1 MKGHLHLPHPHNQ
14 RLQRIQAPT
23 YERLQAR
30 LAEDHSEPTEKP
42 LSIHCG
48 WGRLL
53 IGQTYP
59 DAEELARDLLQEAPG
74 ERDIALYVA
83 APQQVLAHAPQQLF
97 LDPSDT
103 LRLWFT
109 DYRPARRPPRG
120 FRIRRVHTEEDWAAI
135 NRLYLARG
143 MLPVQT
149 ERLSPR
155 HQGGPIYWLAED
167 ADTGVAVGT
176 VMGLNHAKAFQD
188 PEGGSSLWCL
198 AVDPQCSRPGVGEA
212 LVRHLVEHFMSR
224 ELAYLDLSVLHNN
237 QQAKALYRKLGF
249 RELATFTIKRKNGIN
264 QSLFLGPG
272 PEEDLN
278 PYARIIVDEAHRRGI
293 EVRVDDA
300 EGGLFTL
307 TQGGRQIRCRESLS
321 DLTTAVSMTL
331 CQDKVLTHRALQ
343 HAGLR
348 QPQQRLAGSAEEN
361 AAFLAEHGSLVVKPV
376 DGEQGQGVAVDLRTA
391 DEVEDRRR
399 PAQHPRADRGAEP
412 PAPGRHRRGKPHPAR
427 PRDRAHPAGRRLW
440 LRRRVAQRR
449 TPGRAAHRQPAHRRH
464 PRGRHRRP
472 PSGPPRGRD
481 PGRAGPGNTGG
492 GPGLPGR
499 GCRPA
504 RLRDHR
510 SQRARRPGQPRAAAD
525 RRTLRRSSLPPQ
537 PRGAFMTPL
546 PQPDLNYL
554 QRVLLEMLAIPSP
567 TGFTDTIVRYVA
579 EQLDELGVPFEMTR
593 RGTIR
598 ATLQG
603 RLNTPDRAVSA
614 HLDTIGALVREIKP
628 NGRLGL
634 APVGCWSS
642 RFAEGS
648 RVTVFTEQ
656 GVFRGSVLP
665 LLASGH
671 AFNTEV
677 DNLKI
682 SWDNI
687 ELRLDAYTASRAD
700 SESLGISVGDY
711 VAFDPLPEFTESGHI
726 SARHLDDKAGVAAL
740 LAALK
745 AVKESG
751 QEPPIDCH
759 PLFTITEE
767 VGSGAAGALPWDVSE
782 FVGIDIA
789 PVAEGQNSN
798 EHSVSVAMQ
807 DSGGPYDF
815 HLSRHLL
822 RLGERH
828 DIALRRDLFRYYHSD
843 AQSAIAAG
851 HDTRAALLAFGCDA
865 THGYER
871 THIDSLAAL
880 SRLLTAYI
888 LSPPVFAS
896 DAKPRETSLERFNKQ
911 LEHPV
916 HMESCT
922 HVPPVDEVLDSSNNS
937 DKD

>member
-1 MKGHLHLPHPHNQ
+1 
-14 RLQRIQAPT
+14 
-23 YERLQAR
+23 
-30 LAEDHSEPTEKP
+30 
-42 LSIHCG
+42 
-48 WGRLL
+48 
-53 IGQTYP
+53 
-59 DAEELARDLLQEAPG
+59 
-74 ERDIALYVA
+74 
-83 APQQVLAHAPQQLF
+83 
-97 LDPSDT
+97 
-103 LRLWFT
+103 
-109 DYRPARRPPRG
+109 
-120 FRIRRVHTEEDWAAI
+120 
-135 NRLYLARG
+135 
-143 MLPVQT
+143 
-149 ERLSPR
+149 
-155 HQGGPIYWLAED
+155 
-167 ADTGVAVGT
+167 
-176 VMGLNHAKAFQD
+176 
-188 PEGGSSLWCL
+188 
-198 AVDPQCSRPGVGEA
+198 
-212 LVRHLVEHFMSR
+212 
-224 ELAYLDLSVLHNN
+224 
-237 QQAKALYRKLGF
+237 
-249 RELATFTIKRKNGIN
+249 
-264 QSLFLGPG
+264 
-272 PEEDLN
+272 
-278 PYARIIVDEAHRRGI
+278 
-293 EVRVDDA
+293 
-300 EGGLFTL
+300 
-307 TQGGRQIRCRESLS
+307 
-321 DLTTAVSMTL
+321 
-331 CQDKVLTHRALQ
+331 
-343 HAGLR
+343 
-348 QPQQRLAGSAEEN
+348 
-361 AAFLAEHGSLVVKPV
+361 
-376 DGEQGQGVAVDLRTA
+376 
-391 DEVEDRRR
+391 
-399 PAQHPRADRGAEP
+399 
-412 PAPGRHRRGKPHPAR
+412 
-427 PRDRAHPAGRRLW
+427 
-440 LRRRVAQRR
+440 
-449 TPGRAAHRQPAHRRH
+449 
-464 PRGRHRRP
+464 
-472 PSGPPRGRD
+472 
-481 PGRAGPGNTGG
+481 
-492 GPGLPGR
+492 
-499 GCRPA
+499 
-504 RLRDHR
+504 
-510 SQRARRPGQPRAAAD
+510 
-525 RRTLRRSSLPPQ
+525 
-537 PRGAFMTPL
+537 MTPL

-851 HDTRAALLAFGCDA
+851 HDTRAALPAFAGLALAEGSLRPPLSGGFLFGLA
-865 THGYER
+865 WLVLLPTFGGYGLYWLGLRHLSAQGGSAALYLSPALTLLWAHWMFAEPL
-871 THIDSLAAL
+871 TPMLLGGLLLSLAGLGWLYRA
-880 SRLLTAYI
+880 
-888 LSPPVFAS
+888 
-896 DAKPRETSLERFNKQ
+896 ERR
-911 LEHPV
+911 
-916 HMESCT
+916 
-922 HVPPVDEVLDSSNNS
+922 
-937 DKD
+937 